1 MTNFIKLLDTAQTAA
16 ETSALTES
24 AGRVPSEH
32 INLMWSTLVTGLV
45 VVFLILVLL
54 VIVLWALGKV
64 MNIKIKPKKSAKAEP
79 QNAAAP
85 VSVPAPVPAAAA
97 EEEALEDDSEIIA
110 VIAAAIA
117 AYGES
122 EGKQYKIA
130 SVKRKE
136 KALRSNWSA
145 AGIAENTRPF

>member
-1 MTNFIKLLDTAQTAA
+1 MVDMLRLLAA
-16 ETSALTES
+16 ETAADVTTE
-24 AGRVPSEH
+24 AAKGTVPAEN
-32 INLMWSTLVTGLV
+32 IEKMWSTLVTGLV
-45 VVFLILVLL
+45 VVFLILILL

-64 MNIKIKPKKSAKAEP
+64 MNIKRKPKNIEKTE
-79 QNAAAP
+79 AA
-85 VSVPAPVPAAAA
+85 SVPAASAVPVQEAAVEAA
-97 EEEALEDDSEIIA
+97 DEYEEDDGEIIA

-136 KALRSNWSA
+136 KALRSNWAS